1 MPGLELPSIIL
12 TKKLEAARRYITEL
26 EEEE

>member
-1 MPGLELPSIIL
+1 MPGLEIPSITL
-12 TKKLEAARRYITEL
+12 TKKLEVARYYIIEL